1 MRESKS
7 VVQRREVVITFANT
21 DRVKETVTVKSC
33 LANLFGEL
41 GLFED
46 LSFLFW
52 LSPLYEQPLYKICN
66 SALVE
71 HSMNTMSNFL

>member
-1 MRESKS
+1 MQESKS

-33 LANLFGEL
+33 LTNLFGEL

-46 LSFLFW
+46 LSLFW
-52 LSPLYEQPLYKICN
+52 LSSLYEQPLYKICN